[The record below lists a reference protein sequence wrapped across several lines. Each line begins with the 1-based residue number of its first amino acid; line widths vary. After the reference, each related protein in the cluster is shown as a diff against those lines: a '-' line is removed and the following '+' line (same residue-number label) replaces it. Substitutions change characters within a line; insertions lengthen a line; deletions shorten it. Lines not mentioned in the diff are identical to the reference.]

1 VVNGV
6 EKPGLRTL
14 TSFLEQV
21 HRHAPVNFSTLS
33 EERRRGYG
41 MVSRYL
47 KFCLGNDLIT
57 IVSER
62 RTRGR
67 YPSKQYALSERGLR
81 LLNIFEETEN

>member
-1 VVNGV
+1 MEN
-6 EKPGLRTL
+6 PGLRTL
-14 TSFLEQV
+14 TNFLEQV
-21 HRHAPVNFSTLS
+21 RRHAPVNFSTLS

-57 IVSER
+57 VVSER

-67 YPSKQYALSERGLR
+67 YPSKEYALSVKGLK
-81 LLNIFEETEN
+81 LLNIFKESES

>member
-6 EKPGLRTL
+6 ENPGLRTL
-14 TSFLEQV
+14 TGFLEQV

-47 KFCLGNDLIT
+47 KFCLGRGLIT
-57 IVSER
+57 VVSER

-67 YPSKQYALSERGLR
+67 YPSKEYALSERGLR
-81 LLNIFEETEN
+81 LLNVLEETEH

>member
-1 VVNGV
+1 VVSGV
-6 EKPGLRTL
+6 ENPGLRTL

-21 HRHAPVNFSTLS
+21 RRHAPVNFSTLC

-47 KFCLGNDLIT
+47 KFCLGKDLIT
-57 IVSER
+57 VVSER

-67 YPSKQYALSERGLR
+67 YPSKEYALSERGIR
-81 LLNIFEETEN
+81 LLSVLEDAP

>member
-1 VVNGV
+1 M
-6 EKPGLRTL
+6 
-14 TSFLEQV
+14 

-47 KFCLGNDLIT
+47 KFCLGRGLIT
-57 IVSER
+57 VVSER

-67 YPSKQYALSERGLR
+67 YPSKEYALSERGLR
-81 LLNIFEETEN
+81 LLNVLEETEH

>member
-1 VVNGV
+1 MVDTTEN
-6 EKPGLRTL
+6 PGLRTL
-14 TSFLEQV
+14 TSFLKQV

-41 MVSRYL
+41 MVSRYI

-57 IVSER
+57 VVSER

-67 YPSKQYALSERGLR
+67 YPSKEYALSERGIR
-81 LLNIFEETEN
+81 LLSIFEDAS